1 MGMSEL
7 ATDERGRITIPK
19 ELRERFGE
27 RYRLIELQ
35 DGIKLLPRPED
46 PVATLRGAASEEF
59 VQASMD
65 ELRDAGIDEA
75 HDQADEHVR

>member
-1 MGMSEL
+1 MSEL

-59 VQASMD
+59 KQASVD
-65 ELRDAGIDEA
+65 KLTAATLIGTPCPESC
-75 HDQADEHVR
+75 HQ